1 MGRGNNVRNRW
12 PIVVSSLLAFALAV
26 VSAPVGALG
35 LGQIEVLSRPG
46 EPLVAEIPVIT
57 TDPAELR
64 QLQAR
69 LASPETFRR
78 IGLEPPQ
85 GAVSNL
91 QFSVAL
97 DAQGNPVV
105 RVTSPAPIDQPLLTF
120 LLEVDWG
127 QGRLVREYSVLVD
140 APESAVAI
148 AQPPIQA
155 PRPAPPST
163 VVRPPEAVQPVATTP
178 EVTAEPLPPAPQST
192 QAQPVPQ
199 QVPVPPPASVVAP
212 PPPRQPAAPGEY
224 AVAQGDTL
232 SEIAAGLG
240 LGDYSLNQ
248 TMLAL
253 LRANPDAFIDGNIN
267 LVRAGAVLRIP
278 GRDVLAELS
287 PSEANAVVQAQVR
300 SWRDR
305 QAPPVIAADAV
316 SEGAGADNAEVADRD
331 ADADPASDGP
341 EVADARLQIV
351 PPAGEDGQAPGSRSG
366 LSAGGEGDMLRNDLR
381 QANEDLAA
389 RDAEVEELRARLAEA
404 EALQR
409 KQAQLLDLKD
419 SELAA
424 VQQRLA
430 ESRAD
435 GTPADPADAQATV
448 AQPGRDASASP
459 LPLPWLVGGLLL
471 LLAAAAAWW
480 WTRRRPAPVA
490 ATPAPRRNY
499 DTAAMAAGLA
509 ATGRDES
516 GARAPQAKAPPAKA
530 PPAAAPPVRSA
541 PPAPPA
547 AVAPPPA
554 PAERTPEPIPTAATP
569 TPATVDVP
577 PPPADDVAP
586 TWHAGVVPVVADPPA
601 APDVPLDARG
611 QAHPAGRDG
620 LELARA
626 YLDLGDHQAARTLLR
641 EVLLGRDPGA
651 REEAAR
657 MLREIG

>member
-1 MGRGNNVRNRW
+1 MGRGINVRNRW
-12 PIVVSSLLAFALAV
+12 PIVVSTLLAFALAM
-26 VSAPVGALG
+26 VSAPVAALG

-155 PRPAPPST
+155 PRPAPSST
-163 VVRPPEAVQPVATTP
+163 VVRPADAVQPIAATP
-178 EVTAEPLPPAPQST
+178 DVTAEPLPPAPQATPSQ
-192 QAQPVPQ
+192 QAPQPVS
-199 QVPVPPPASVVAP
+199 VPPPASVVEAP
-212 PPPRQPAAPGEY
+212 PPTQPATPGEY
-224 AVAQGDTL
+224 AVERGDTL

-316 SEGAGADNAEVADRD
+316 SEGAGADHAQATDRD
-331 ADADPASDGP
+331 GNAAPAAEGP

-389 RDAEVEELRARLAEA
+389 RDAEVEELRARLAEV

-435 GTPADPADAQATV
+435 GAAADSPATEATV
-448 AQPGRDASASP
+448 AQPEGDACLAVAVAVAGRRAVAPARRGRRLVVDAPSPGAGRCHRGTPTQLRHRRPGRRPERDGTRRASHQRAARQDRQGASGGDATCASGAPGPARGRDAATRSGPKHAQAGPRASRADA
-459 LPLPWLVGGLLL
+459 GGD
-471 LLAAAAAWW
+471 
-480 WTRRRPAPVA
+480 RRC
-490 ATPAPRRNY
+490 
-499 DTAAMAAGLA
+499 
-509 ATGRDES
+509 
-516 GARAPQAKAPPAKA
+516 
-530 PPAAAPPVRSA
+530 PAAAGGRRRADLACGRRPGGGRCTGRFGRATGSQGPGPSIRPRRAGTGPRLPGPRRPPGC
-541 PPAPPA
+541 PHPA
-547 AVAPPPA
+547 ARGPA
-554 PAERTPEPIPTAATP
+554 RP
-569 TPATVDVP
+569 
-577 PPPADDVAP
+577 
-586 TWHAGVVPVVADPPA
+586 
-601 APDVPLDARG
+601 
-611 QAHPAGRDG
+611 
-620 LELARA
+620 
-626 YLDLGDHQAARTLLR
+626 
-641 EVLLGRDPGA
+641 
-651 REEAAR
+651 
-657 MLREIG
+657 